1 MVHKDQFRELEIPAF
16 PEFTVVHLY
25 EAFEGDALLL
35 AHFPDRELQS
45 RPVNRQ
51 WAYNVALSVR
61 TTYMLDIINSAIN
74 KRVTQKSNKEARGL
88 FMFAEV
94 KVPAGGADDEAG
106 SGGEGGDGE
115 EDLAWAPCAEDV
127 RRGGT

>member
-45 RPVNRQ
+45 RQVNRQ

-61 TTYMLDIINSAIN
+61 TTYMIDIINSAIN
-74 KRVTQKSNKEARGL
+74 KRVTQKVPRGNVNNFVINEEYRDL
-88 FMFAEV
+88 LLA
-94 KVPAGGADDEAG
+94 VPFIQ
-106 SGGEGGDGE
+106 SK
-115 EDLAWAPCAEDV
+115 LS
-127 RRGGT
+127 